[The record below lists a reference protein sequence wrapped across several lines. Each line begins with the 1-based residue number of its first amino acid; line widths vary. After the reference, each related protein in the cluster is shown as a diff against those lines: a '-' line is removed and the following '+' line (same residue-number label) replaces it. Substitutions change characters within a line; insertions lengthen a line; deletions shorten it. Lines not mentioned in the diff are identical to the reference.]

1 MGKTVLEMKNIHKKF
16 PGVYALNSVDFEL
29 KAGEV
34 HALLGENGAGKS
46 TLIKVL
52 GGIYHPDQ
60 GQIIIDGKEVKINTV
75 MDADAVGVS
84 IIHQEIMT
92 VPYMTIAENIF
103 LGREPKTKFG
113 TVDFKKML
121 SVSQELIDGF
131 GLEMKASRQIRAL
144 SIAQQQMVAIVK
156 AISINAKIVV
166 MDEPTSSLT
175 DSEVDYLFEIIGR
188 LKAQGIGIVYI
199 SHKLDELFRICDRIT
214 VMRDGQY
221 VGTKVTAE
229 TTRDEL
235 ISMMVGRTLDNY
247 YVRTFH
253 ELGDV
258 VLEAKNVKGGLVRD
272 ASFQLRKGEIL
283 GFAGLV
289 GSGRSELMKD
299 MIGLDPREGGEVL
312 VDGKKVDFHGVTDAQ
327 KEGLVLVPENRKK
340 EGLVLKNSVGF
351 NMTLAVLD
359 DFIKG
364 ISVKKRKENEIIN
377 TYVDA
382 MAIKTPSVNQLVGNL
397 SGGNQQKVLIGKWL
411 AAAPKI
417 LIMDEPT
424 RGVDVGAKAE
434 IYQIMNNLADQG
446 VSIIMISSELPEV
459 LGMCDRI
466 CVMFEGEITGVVDRK
481 DFSQEKVMHYAT
493 GGR

>member
-1 MGKTVLEMKNIHKKF
+1 MKNIHKKF

-75 MDADAVGVS
+75 MDADAAGVS

-92 VPYMTIAENIF
+92 VPEMTIAENIF

-131 GLEMKASRQIRAL
+131 GLEMKASRKILAL

-175 DSEVDYLFEIIGR
+175 DSEVDYLFEIIEK

-258 VLEAKNVKGGLVRD
+258 VLEAKNVKGGLVKD

-299 MIGLDPREGGEVL
+299 MIGLDPREGGEVF
-312 VDGKKVDFHGVTDAQ
+312 VDGKKVEFHGVTDAQ
-327 KEGLVLVPENRKK
+327 REGLVLVPENRKK
-340 EGLVLKNSVGF
+340 EGLLLKNSVGF
-351 NMTLAVLD
+351 NLTLAVLG

-364 ISVKKRKENEIIN
+364 ISVKKSKETEIIN

-466 CVMFEGEITGVVDRK
+466 CVMYEGEITGVVDRK
-481 DFSQEKVMHYAT
+481 DFSQERVMHFAT

>member
-75 MDADAVGVS
+75 MDADAAGVS

-92 VPYMTIAENIF
+92 VPEMTIAENIF

-131 GLEMKASRQIRAL
+131 GLEMKASRKILAL

-175 DSEVDYLFEIIGR
+175 DSEVDYLFEIIEK

-258 VLEAKNVKGGLVRD
+258 VLEAKNVKGGLVKD

-299 MIGLDPREGGEVL
+299 MIGLDPREGGEVF
-312 VDGKKVDFHGVTDAQ
+312 VDGKKVEFHGVTDAQ
-327 KEGLVLVPENRKK
+327 REGLVLVPENRKK
-340 EGLVLKNSVGF
+340 EGLLLKNSVGF
-351 NMTLAVLD
+351 NLTLAVLG

-364 ISVKKRKENEIIN
+364 ISVKKSKETEIIN

-466 CVMFEGEITGVVDRK
+466 CVMYEGEITGVVDRK
-481 DFSQEKVMHYAT
+481 DFSQERVMHFAT